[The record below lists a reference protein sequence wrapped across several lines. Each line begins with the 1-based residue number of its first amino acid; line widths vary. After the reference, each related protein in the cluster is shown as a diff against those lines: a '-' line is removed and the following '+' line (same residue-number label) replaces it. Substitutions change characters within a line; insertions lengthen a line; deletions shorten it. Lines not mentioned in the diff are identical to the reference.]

1 METDW
6 VGLGTKM
13 GLAMVGVGVHAR
25 GVGLRLLYLYG
36 EGIVGLEGCFGAG
49 RGGQSV
55 SVMTRGE
62 GTSCSEG
69 RGGGSVWFW
78 VGWVRCG
85 YAVVEPP
92 DKNVIAFC
100 GKMEFVTP
108 VQILII
114 QGGWQFVK

>member
-1 METDW
+1 MQ
-6 VGLGTKM
+6 G
-13 GLAMVGVGVHAR
+13 

-69 RGGGSVWFW
+69 RGGGGECLVL
-78 VGWVRCG
+78 GW
-85 YAVVEPP
+85 
-92 DKNVIAFC
+92 
-100 GKMEFVTP
+100 
-108 VQILII
+108 L
-114 QGGWQFVK
+114 GWMWLCSSGTT